1 MVDPQLCS
9 SYHNIRLSVLETLS
23 INKNINEKPEI
34 EVFLGSNL
42 NFTSRVFT
50 WGLANDNN
58 ICKKKKKK
66 ILCPI

>member
-1 MVDPQLCS
+1 MVDSQLCS

-58 ICKKKKKK
+58 ICKKKKK